1 MEKDIDIKKSDEDLD
16 KLLNEKNENLQK
28 IIDYLN
34 KLINLVDGEYAVFFN
49 QTVKDNPF
57 LYKIIKTKL
66 EDLKSVLME
75 EYSLKHFCLM
85 IYELLF
91 IGPIYFNFDNFKSK
105 SHAFELVLN
114 ILNNDLTHVDEE
126 KQYINDVINTK
137 NVWKSFIDK
146 ISIKLPG
153 FTLIFCVFIKYF
165 QKNEQIIQFLIDFIQ
180 GLTTFSIRINFN
192 LKDLNDMN
200 ENNIAKDFLTIFS
213 DKTKYFEL
221 VYDNGHIIKKL
232 LTEDEK
238 IKAQEEEEV
247 NIYLNEKNEDLIRK
261 NPNILIRFKSDNHSK
276 NDIKEKNISNEERAQ
291 KTSNENQ
298 SIKTDLKPVTKI
310 KLEESKKS
318 DENKHKIE
326 EDEGQM
332 NLDKKESKIE
342 NGKISNDLIV
352 NDNKSLIEE
361 IQNLKMEIKELNKKV
376 KLHENIFSRSKEKHN
391 KYHQKER
398 EKINELTKRLDEVEY
413 NLNWIK
419 SRDAIESFIDYFY
432 NGLGLAGE
440 YDYREKASQILYCF
454 NNYNDLNKNDITL
467 FNTLRLLMKKGADKL
482 YIENDLSHKLNIS
495 EKWLLDLFEFIQPDG
510 KYENIVKKFS
520 SVNADCIIMKSI
532 QNRSTNYKD
541 KTLLEEVEKNI
552 FSNVSAKEIKTIL
565 FK

>member
-16 KLLNEKNENLQK
+16 KLLNEKIENLQK

-91 IGPIYFNFDNFKSK
+91 IGPSSFNFDNFKSK

-114 ILNNDLTHVDEE
+114 ILNNDLTHLDEE
-126 KQYINDVINTK
+126 KQYINDFINTK

-213 DKTKYFEL
+213 DNTKYFEL

-247 NIYLNEKNEDLIRK
+247 NIYLNEKNDYLIRK
-261 NPNILIRFKSDNHSK
+261 NPNILIRFNIDNHSK
-276 NDIKEKNISNEERAQ
+276 NNIKEKNINNKERAK
-291 KTSNENQ
+291 KTANENQ
-298 SIKTDLKPVTKI
+298 SIKNDLKPETKI
-310 KLEESKKS
+310 KIEESKKT

-326 EDEGQM
+326 EDESQI

-342 NGKISNDLIV
+342 NGNISNDLVV

-376 KLHENIFSRSKEKHN
+376 KLNENIFSRYKEKHN

-467 FNTLRLLMKKGADKL
+467 FNTLRLLMRKGADKL

-495 EKWLLDLFEFIQPDG
+495 EKWLLDLFEFIQPGG

-541 KTLLEEVEKNI
+541 KALLEAVEKNI
-552 FSNVSAKEIKTIL
+552 FSNVSIL
-565 FK
+565 MK

>member
-91 IGPIYFNFDNFKSK
+91 IGPTYFNFDNFKSK

-114 ILNNDLTHVDEE
+114 ILNNDLTHLDEE

-192 LKDLNDMN
+192 LKDLNDIN

-276 NDIKEKNISNEERAQ
+276 NDIKEKNISDEERAQ

-361 IQNLKMEIKELNKKV
+361 IQNLKMEIKELNKIIKS
-376 KLHENIFSRSKEKHN
+376 HENIFSRYS
-391 KYHQKER
+391 KYHQKKR
-398 EKINELTKRLDEVEY
+398 KKINALTNRLDDVEY
-413 NLNWIK
+413 DLNLIK
-419 SRDAIESFIDYFY
+419 SRDAIKSFIDYFY

-440 YDYREKASQILYCF
+440 YDYRDKVSPILYCF

-467 FNTLRLLMKKGADKL
+467 FNTLRLLMRKGVDKL

-495 EKWLLDLFEFIQPDG
+495 EKWLLDLFEFIQPGG

-532 QNRSTNYKD
+532 QNRLTNYKD

-552 FSNVSAKEIKTIL
+552 FSNVSAKEIKNIF

>member
-16 KLLNEKNENLQK
+16 KLLNEKIENLQK

-91 IGPIYFNFDNFKSK
+91 IGPSSFNFDNFKSK

-114 ILNNDLTHVDEE
+114 ILNNDLTHLDEE
-126 KQYINDVINTK
+126 KQYINDFINTK

-213 DKTKYFEL
+213 DNTKYFEL

-247 NIYLNEKNEDLIRK
+247 NIYLNEKNDYLIRK
-261 NPNILIRFKSDNHSK
+261 NPNILIRFNIDNHSK
-276 NDIKEKNISNEERAQ
+276 NNIKEKNINNKERAK
-291 KTSNENQ
+291 KTANENQ
-298 SIKTDLKPVTKI
+298 SIKNDLKPETKI
-310 KLEESKKS
+310 KIEESKKS
-318 DENKHKIE
+318 DENKNKIE
-326 EDEGQM
+326 EDESQI

-342 NGKISNDLIV
+342 NGNISNDLVV

-376 KLHENIFSRSKEKHN
+376 KLNENIFSRYKEKHN

-467 FNTLRLLMKKGADKL
+467 FNTLRLLMRKGADKL

-495 EKWLLDLFEFIQPDG
+495 EKWLLDLFEFIQPGG

-541 KTLLEEVEKNI
+541 KALLEAVEKNI
-552 FSNVSAKEIKTIL
+552 FSNVSIL
-565 FK
+565 MK